1 MENELPKPI
10 EWSGEV
16 PNCDFC
22 SQPAPYDVPTSVGTW
37 ANLCEL
43 CLPIY
48 GGRIDMGFMRRK
60 PAS

>member
-1 MENELPKPI
+1 MSKELPKPI
-10 EWSGEV
+10 EWGGEI

-22 SQPAPYDVPTSVGTW
+22 SQPAPYDVPTNLGPW

-48 GGRIDMGFMRRK
+48 GGRISMGFRRFK